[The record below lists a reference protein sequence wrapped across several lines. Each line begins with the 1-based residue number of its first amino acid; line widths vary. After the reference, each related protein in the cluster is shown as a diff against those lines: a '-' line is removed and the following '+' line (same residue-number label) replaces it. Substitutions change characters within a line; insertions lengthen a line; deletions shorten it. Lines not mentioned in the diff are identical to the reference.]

1 MNIEKTT
8 ANVAHTSNALRCEIK
23 KILCTCNYSL
33 SSVCLVFWNE
43 TNETTYL
50 PATYIPC
57 NYASINVI
65 PKHRHFSRNLFVC
78 TGTTTNSL
86 WNAACPATCLGW
98 FPVRAYGKYLMLT
111 AKQSEFVMRLA
122 NRNRFTITKVL
133 IESME
138 SGTVWLWP
146 DFDPFWRQIAHWSIG
161 YRVVCIFRWFI
172 PLGEIFVQFRTHE
185 VKSLSENANIM
196 AKTHIILIN
205 TSPFMDW
212 VAQMSLHNQHE

>member
-1 MNIEKTT
+1 MPGF
-8 ANVAHTSNALRCEIK
+8 L
-23 KILCTCNYSL
+23 
-33 SSVCLVFWNE
+33 NE

-78 TGTTTNSL
+78 TGTTTNLL

-172 PLGEIFVQFRTHE
+172 PLAWWNFRSVPHTWGQIS
-185 VKSLSENANIM
+185 VWKCQYYGKNSYNFN
-196 AKTHIILIN
+196 
-205 TSPFMDW
+205 
-212 VAQMSLHNQHE
+212 